1 MLAFFRLIF
10 RWFFH
15 SQTQGVGPRAGEPA
29 AVHLASHP
37 SLGYTGRHHVIVLAS
52 VVTFLVGLFIT
63 RLVLLWVGSPYAF
76 QRLTWSDPLIVLHL
90 TVGAAAIVYFALR
103 NDEGDFRALLCV
115 AIALFLAE
123 EVLSYLASNFG
134 ALPFRAPAMMTAFAA
149 AFYGAVAVVASSFD
163 HDAVSRDGCH
173 RLATAGAFAV
183 LVVSSLRF
191 LGGLFRTNRSATMDT
206 CGTVVLALAALG
218 LCIGLIYSY
227 LSQPHPKPGVIP
239 TEQPRP

>member
-1 MLAFFRLIF
+1 ML
-10 RWFFH
+10 
-15 SQTQGVGPRAGEPA
+15 SGTEPGTSPTGQPR
-29 AVHLASHP
+29 
-37 SLGYTGRHHVIVLAS
+37 GYTGRHHVIVLAS

-63 RLVLLWVGSPYAF
+63 RLVLFWVGSPQAF

-115 AIALFLAE
+115 AIALFVAE
-123 EVLSYLASNFG
+123 EVLSYLANNFG

-149 AFYGAVAVVASSFD
+149 AFFGAVAVVASSFD
-163 HDAVSRDGCH
+163 HDEVSHDRCH

-191 LGGLFRTNRSATMDT
+191 LSGLFHSGGAAGLDN

-218 LCIGLIYSY
+218 LGLGLVYSY
-227 LSQPHPKPGVIP
+227 VHKVREKPAPTDYHSQ
-239 TEQPRP
+239 

>member
-1 MLAFFRLIF
+1 MR
-10 RWFFH
+10 
-15 SQTQGVGPRAGEPA
+15 GEKGAKKRMPNGLQQEPLSTEPQR
-29 AVHLASHP
+29 V
-37 SLGYTGRHHVIVLAS
+37 YTGRHHVIVMAS

-63 RLVLLWVGSPYAF
+63 RLVLLWFGSPYAF
-76 QRLTWSDPLIVLHL
+76 QRLSWGDPLIVLHL

-134 ALPFRAPAMMTAFAA
+134 SLPFRAPAMMTAFAS
-149 AFYGAVAVVASSFD
+149 AFFGAVAVVASSFD
-163 HDAVSRDGCH
+163 HDEISRDSCH

-191 LGGLFRTNRSATMDT
+191 LSGLFRSQRAATLDS
-206 CGTVVLALAALG
+206 CGTVVLALAVVGLG
-218 LCIGLIYSY
+218 IGLIVSY
-227 LSQPHPKPGVIP
+227 LSRPHARTDPAS
-239 TEQPRP
+239 TEQHLP